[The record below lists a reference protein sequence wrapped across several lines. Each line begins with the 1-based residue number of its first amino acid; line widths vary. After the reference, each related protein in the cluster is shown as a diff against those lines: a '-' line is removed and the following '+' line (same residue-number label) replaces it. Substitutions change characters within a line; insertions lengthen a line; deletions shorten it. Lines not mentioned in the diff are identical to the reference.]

1 MKAFFVSPGAKV
13 DLDRWDPGDT
23 GAFSGIG
30 KEEGAVAL
38 EAARMRLRELQ
49 SRLIAQRR
57 HKVLIIFQAMDAG
70 GKDGTVRNVFQG
82 LDPHGMS
89 VVAFKAPTAAELER
103 DFLWRVHA
111 RVPGRGEISIWNR
124 SHYEDVVAVRVRKLA
139 PRDVWEKRFEHIV
152 NFERL
157 LADEGT
163 LVLKFFLHIDAAE
176 QKARLEARL
185 KDPTKQWKLQR
196 SDIDDRASW
205 NDFIKAYEEALGRTS
220 TGHAPWY
227 VVPANKKWYRNLVVA
242 TIVREALEKLKPE
255 FPPLPAEL
263 AGVVSV

>member
-1 MKAFFVSPGAKV
+1 MKAFFVSPGGKV
-13 DLDRWDPGDT
+13 DLDKWDPNDT
-23 GAFSGIG
+23 TAFPGLGKDDSG
-30 KEEGAVAL
+30 VVL
-38 EAARMRLRELQ
+38 EACRLRMRDLQ
-49 SRLIAQRR
+49 ARLIAQRR
-57 HKVLIIFQAMDAG
+57 HKLLILFQAMDAG

-82 LDPHGMS
+82 LDPHGLS

-111 RVPGRGEISIWNR
+111 RVPGRGEITIWNR
-124 SHYEDVVAVRVRKLA
+124 SHYEDVVAARVRKLV
-139 PRDVWEKRFEHIV
+139 PRETWEKRFDHIV

-163 LVLKFFLHIDAAE
+163 LLLKFFLHIDATE

-196 SDIDDRASW
+196 SDIDDRAQW
-205 NDFIKAYEEALGRTS
+205 NDFIKAYAEALSRTS
-220 TGHAPWY
+220 TAASPWY
-227 VVPANKKWYRNLVVA
+227 VVPSNKKWYRNVVVA

-255 FPPLPAEL
+255 FPALPDDL
-263 AGVVSV
+263 AGVTSL